1 MRNYAFFIILLILA
15 ATELGVCAQNTGQ
28 RLGKLENRVGKI
40 EKRVTVIEEGRGQ
53 SRAADDQ
60 ANINVQPLSVA
71 LVSKKQAVGGGQIG
85 TKMVLEFKNLASYT
99 ISGFSGTLVFK
110 PEGCDIY
117 VRKMSYAH
125 SISSGETAQIE
136 MIIASDQ
143 IKQYLKFVKA
153 RTVKVALINQQL
165 HE

>member
-1 MRNYAFFIILLILA
+1 M
-15 ATELGVCAQNTGQ
+15 
-28 RLGKLENRVGKI
+28 
-40 EKRVTVIEEGRGQ
+40 
-53 SRAADDQ
+53 
-60 ANINVQPLSVA
+60 NVQPLSVA
-71 LVSKKQAVGGGQIG
+71 LVSKKQVVGGGQIG

-125 SISSGETAQIE
+125 AISSGETAQIE
-136 MIIASDQ
+136 MIIGSDQ